1 MPAGSMRVGTLTA
14 WSDSNPAK
22 SFARRALS
30 VIDVAAFKEA
40 KFGAA
45 LPSLH
50 MGWTASPE
58 DPGEV
63 MNQPERSLCAV
74 K

>member
-1 MPAGSMRVGTLTA
+1 M
-14 WSDSNPAK
+14 
-22 SFARRALS
+22 
-30 VIDVAAFKEA
+30 IDVAAFKEA